1 MRNNLLSLA
10 ASFLTILPS
19 TESRSLI
26 LGGEDANP
34 SRFPYFVSLL
44 DSNGVFFCGG
54 TLVASDVV
62 LTAAH
67 CWKASMSSVAIG
79 GDQQEVIAIKTSTF
93 HPGFTNEILSHD
105 IMLIKLETPSS
116 KTPVRLNFNS
126 SVPAQEDAEITVI
139 GMGLIDDENG
149 FPVAADTLQQV
160 SLGYFPNQKCSRF
173 GEKYHDRIQDDM
185 ICADGTHDKNAFKG
199 WYDGDSG
206 GPLLILGAT
215 PEEDIQVGVVSFSA
229 NGYPGVASRTSANED
244 IIRSVICQPQTESPT
259 YLGCRLSSSQT
270 KETDIPLYHLLD
282 EPVGMNNCSGP
293 VVEETAG
300 MNHDIIKM
308 VVYAVPGVLALG
320 CSIVLFACICCK
332 RSKKD
337 ATVQKTEC
345 LEESETEEETN
356 AGDRTE
362 ILDTISA
369 LAKDIKNTECDSK
382 RVAVQIALKAEISVL
397 RNMNRRIEPEPVV
410 VQRLPASQNLSFD
423 DALDMALDIIGDTI

>member
-1 MRNNLLSLA
+1 MNMRNNLLLLA
-10 ASFLTILPS
+10 ASFLTIIL
-19 TESRSLI
+19 TTAESRSLI
-26 LGGEDANP
+26 LGGEDANT

-93 HPGFTNEILSHD
+93 HPGFTNKILSHD

-116 KTPVRLNFNS
+116 KTPVRLNFYS
-126 SVPAQEDAEITVI
+126 SVPARDDAEITVI

-149 FPVAADTLQQV
+149 FPVAAEALQQV

-185 ICADGTHDKNAFKG
+185 ICTHDKNAFKG

-206 GPLLILGAT
+206 GPLLILGET

-229 NGYPGVASRTSANED
+229 IGYPGVASRTSANED
-244 IIRSVICQPQTESPT
+244 IIRSVICQPQTESPA
-259 YLGCRLSSSQT
+259 YLGCSLSSSQT
-270 KETDIPLYHLLD
+270 KEADIPLHQLSD
-282 EPVGMNNCSGP
+282 ELEGMNNYSSP

-300 MNHDIIKM
+300 MNHDIIKV
-308 VVYAVPGVLALG
+308 VVYAVPGVLAL
-320 CSIVLFACICCK
+320 IVLFACICCK

-337 ATVQKTEC
+337 ATLQKTEC
-345 LEESETEEETN
+345 LEESETDEETD
-356 AGDRTE
+356 AGDRTD
-362 ILDTISA
+362 ILDTIST
-369 LAKDIKNTECDSK
+369 LAKDIKNTECHSN
-382 RVAVQIALKAEISVL
+382 RVALQIALKAEMAVL
-397 RNMNRRIEPEPVV
+397 KDMNRKIEPEAVV
-410 VQRLPASQNLSFD
+410 VQRLPASRKLSLD
-423 DALDMALDIIGDTI
+423 EALDMAFDIIGDTI